1 MACKNEAGLNTI
13 TMSWLNDLQT
23 MNFEGGKSQFGESGI
38 ISFIFEHIEPT
49 NKYFVDIG
57 AGYYGKGQMSN
68 TQELIDK
75 GWAGIQ
81 VDADNSDNPNITA
94 LYVTPDNIIPAMRSW
109 RVPRYFDFL
118 NIDIDSFDLDI
129 LEVVIQGCAGYKG
142 YSPTVICTEFN
153 ATLDP
158 EKSIKLKYEE
168 GYVWD
173 ETNKYGYS
181 FGAAVKF
188 CGKYGYKIILNHVNQ
203 NLFLVRG
210 DLIEQTPVIEVKQ
223 TFYHPINH
231 AAEWETY

>member
-1 MACKNEAGLNTI
+1 
-13 TMSWLNDLQT
+13 MSDEYKQIVVKGNWLERLQT
-23 MNFEGGKSQFGESGI
+23 IYFAPDGKSQSGESAI
-38 ISFIFEHIEPT
+38 ISYIFQHIPPT
-49 NKYFVDIG
+49 NKFFVDIG

-75 GWAGIQ
+75 GWEGVQ
-81 VDADNSDNPNITA
+81 VDADNSDNPVIKS
-94 LYVTPDNIIPAMRSW
+94 LFVTPDNILPAMKSW
-109 RVPRYFDFL
+109 GVPVTFDFL
-118 NIDIDSFDLDI
+118 SIDIDSFDLDV
-129 LEVVIQGCAGYKG
+129 LESIVSC
-142 YSPTVICTEFN
+142 YSPRVICTEFN
-153 ATLDP
+153 GTLDP

-188 CGKYGYKIILNHVNQ
+188 CGKYGYKIILNHINQ

-223 TFYHPINH
+223 TFYHAVNKS
-231 AAEWETY
+231 AQWEEY